1 MEVSSND
8 QGDTGGLQTSTEGE
22 SHVSI
27 KSDLAPDHA
36 SSEGSAHPSDPAS
49 SVAQPQN
56 GVESSSTATHMTLAN
71 LDHNVVEVKDGYW
84 TAHSAHDGAGTGA
97 APQPPADGIH
107 AGVGCA
113 ASPPTG
119 WLPPVLA
126 ASALA
131 VVVATALTI
140 RSLTPS
146 QQLKK
151 LGNYEDRAPIF
162 DF

>member
-1 MEVSSND
+1 M
-8 QGDTGGLQTSTEGE
+8 DTGLPIPPTT
-22 SHVSI
+22 VPA
-27 KSDLAPDHA
+27 LAPPRSHR
-36 SSEGSAHPSDPAS
+36 PA
-49 SVAQPQN
+49 
-56 GVESSSTATHMTLAN
+56 
-71 LDHNVVEVKDGYW
+71 
-84 TAHSAHDGAGTGA
+84 
-97 APQPPADGIH
+97 ADGIH